1 MDKALINVDY
11 TYDFVAD
18 DGKLTAGK
26 PAQALED
33 RIVELTKQF
42 HDAGQFVAFT
52 IDRHFEEDQYHPETK
67 LFPPHNIDGTSG
79 QDLYGKLED
88 YYQEIKSNPNVF
100 YTPKSRHSA
109 FNGTELDIKLRER
122 GINEVHLVGV
132 VTDICILH
140 TAIDAYNRGYK
151 IVVHEDGVA
160 SFNQKVH
167 EFALEHFKN
176 TLGAEVV
183 NGDDFEL

>member
-33 RIVELTKQF
+33 RIVALTKQF

-52 IDRHFEEDQYHPETK
+52 IDRHFEGDDYHPETQ
-67 LFPPHNIDGTSG
+67 LFPPHNIDGTPG
-79 QDLYGKLED
+79 QKLYGALED
-88 YYQEIKSNPNVF
+88 YYQEIKDDPNVF
-100 YTPKSRHSA
+100 YTPKSRYSA

-122 GINEVHLVGV
+122 GITEVHLVGV

-140 TAIDAYNRGYK
+140 TAIDAYNRDYK

-160 SFNQKVH
+160 SFNPAGH

-176 TLGAEVV
+176 TLGAQVV
-183 NGDDFEL
+183 TGDDFEL